1 MRMGTAGLSALLFL
15 GFLSTVATAGPVVD
29 AATRAEALAAEG
41 KTAEALQ
48 ALDEAV
54 DAIWRE
60 GPLAF
65 RTVAVVSSSSGEGV
79 YEERT
84 DLTFK
89 PDETM
94 MIYVE
99 PVGFGY
105 RSPGA
110 SSTIGFSAD
119 LTIENATGQVLGEA
133 KDLFSLSTLT
143 APNKREFGMTLS
155 FAVPYLRPGEYKA
168 IVTVHDQNSS
178 KSGSFEIAF
187 NIGLP
192 EASDTP

>member
-1 MRMGTAGLSALLFL
+1 MRMGTAGLSALLVVA
-15 GFLSTVATAGPVVD
+15 LSSAAGAGPIVD
-29 AATRAEALAAEG
+29 AATRAEALAAQG
-41 KTAEALQ
+41 NTADALEALE
-48 ALDEAV
+48 EAV
-54 DAIWRE
+54 DAIWKA

-65 RTVAVVSSSSGEGV
+65 RKVAVVSSSSGEGV

-84 DLTFK
+84 DLTFR

-143 APNKREFGMTLS
+143 APNKREFGITLS

-168 IVTVHDQNSS
+168 IVTVHDQNSP

-187 NIGLP
+187 DIGLP
-192 EASDTP
+192 TGADTP